1 MSAPEKK
8 KSFMGEFKTFIA
20 RGNVMDMAVG
30 VIIGGAFGKISTSL
44 VNDVIMPLISV
55 LTGGVDFSNW
65 KIVLKAAVAGA
76 DGVIDASTEIAIRYG
91 AFLAT
96 ILDFLIIAFAV
107 FLMLK
112 TINGF
117 HDKLKKAE
125 EEAPA
130 KEPAPPEPS
139 NEEKLLTEIRDLLKD
154 KK

>member
-1 MSAPEKK
+1 MSASEKTK
-8 KSFMGEFKTFIA
+8 GFIGEFKTFIA

-76 DGVIDASTEIAIRYG
+76 DGVIDPATEVAIKYG
-91 AFLAT
+91 SFLAT

-107 FLMLK
+107 FLMIK

-117 HDKLKKAE
+117 HDKLKKKE

-130 KEPAPPEPS
+130 EEPAPPEPS
-139 NEEKLLTEIRDLLKD
+139 NEEKLLAEIRDLLKEQ
-154 KK
+154 K